1 MKQIDG
7 NRGFT
12 LVEMTIVFVIM
23 SLVLTVGVSA
33 LTAQYETVR
42 LSTTRKNQEIIQQ
55 ALTNFIARNGRLPC
69 PAVRGLAPGSAG
81 YGVEDGTPGACSG
94 SASSGAGLAIVATG
108 IVPFVSLGLND
119 DTASDGYLNRFSYQ
133 VVTSATSP
141 TATGPGGVQMPA
153 GMRGYI
159 TVHSGSPVAAGLAP
173 AGNQTNFCPLGNYNP
188 CAAVAVIVSHGK
200 NGLGAFT
207 PSGTRLPMPASADEL
222 ANTDDDGAFVRRDQ
236 TEGGPNHF
244 DDLLLAM
251 TPNDLMDQLTRNGTV
266 KDARAV
272 LNSTFDAMIG
282 GTIAA
287 TASAPTTGMS
297 PNRCYYVALPSGS
310 FFDPW
315 GGQIPTQASAIL
327 TPQICASPPTPTT
340 ITTSIALIFVSTG
353 PDGTPSTA
361 DDIHRS
367 VSVGELQQY
376 LAKTGF

>member
-69 PAVRGLAPGSAG
+69 PAVRGLAPGAAG

-244 DDLLLAM
+244 DDLLLAL
-251 TPNDLMDQLTRNGTV
+251 TPNDLLDQLTRNGTV

-272 LNSTFDAMIG
+272 LNATFDAMLG
-282 GTIAA
+282 ATVAA
-287 TASAPTTGMS
+287 AAGS
-297 PNRCYYVALPSGS
+297 PLPGVPRCYAITFPSGS
-310 FFDPW
+310 FIDPW
-315 GGQIPTQASAIL
+315 GNAITLPSGFSMASS
-327 TPQICASPPTPTT
+327 ICAASPPTAKAIEFSSP
-340 ITTSIALIFVSTG
+340 G
-353 PDGTPSTA
+353 PDGPTGSTA
-361 DDIHRS
+361 DDITRS
-367 VSVGELQQY
+367 ISVGELQQY

>member
-69 PAVRGLAPGSAG
+69 PAVRGLAPGTAG
-81 YGVEDGTPGACSG
+81 YGVEAASPGACTG
-94 SASSGAGLAIVATG
+94 AASSGAGLAIVATG

-119 DTASDGYLNRFSYQ
+119 DTASDGYLNRFTYQ
-133 VVTSATSP
+133 VVASATAP

-159 TVHSGSPVAAGLAP
+159 TVHSGSPAAVGLAP

-207 PSGTRLPMPASADEL
+207 SSGTRLPMPASADEV

-244 DDLLLAM
+244 DDLLLAL
-251 TPNDLMDQLTRNGTV
+251 TPNDLLDQLTRNGTA
-266 KDARAV
+266 KDARAA
-272 LNSTFDAMIG
+272 LNATFEAMAG
-282 GTIAA
+282 GTVAA
-287 TASAPTTGMS
+287 TATHSIVGAPS
-297 PNRCYYVALPSGS
+297 RCYTITGPSAL
-310 FFDPW
+310 FYDPW
-315 GGQIPTQASAIL
+315 GKAINVTPSAV
-327 TPQICASPPTPTT
+327 TSPICAASTPTDRA
-340 ITTSIALIFVSTG
+340 IQFTSSG
-353 PDGTPSTA
+353 PDETLSTA
-361 DDIHRS
+361 DDITRS
-367 VSVGELQQY
+367 ISVGELQQY

>member
-81 YGVEDGTPGACSG
+81 YGVEAATPGTCTGTATSG
-94 SASSGAGLAIVATG
+94 VSVTG

-119 DTASDGYLNRFSYQ
+119 DTASDGYLNRFTYQ

-159 TVHSGSPVAAGLAP
+159 AIHSGSPVAAGLAP

-244 DDLLLAM
+244 DDLLLAL
-251 TPNDLMDQLTRNGTV
+251 TANDLLDQLTKNGTV

-272 LNSTFDAMIG
+272 LNATFDAMIG

-287 TASAPTTGMS
+287 TVSAPTTGVS

-315 GGQIPTQASAIL
+315 GGPIPTQASAIF
-327 TPQICASPPTPTT
+327 TPQICSSPPTSTT
-340 ITTSIALIFVSTG
+340 ITTSIALSFISPG
-353 PDGTPSTA
+353 PDGTLSTA
-361 DDIHRS
+361 DDITRS
-367 VSVGELQQY
+367 ISVGELQQY